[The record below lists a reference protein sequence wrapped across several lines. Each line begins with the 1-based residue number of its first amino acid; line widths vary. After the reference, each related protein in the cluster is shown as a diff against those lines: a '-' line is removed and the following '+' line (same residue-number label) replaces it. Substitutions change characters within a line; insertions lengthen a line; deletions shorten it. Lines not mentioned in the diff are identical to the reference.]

1 MVPMGRTQEVEKFV
15 PPTFRTKRNS
25 FGVFTEEHKEL
36 VKEREKWMKET
47 ATSCIFVASLT
58 ATVGFAASIT
68 VPGGNNQ
75 NSGFPLF
82 SDEAAFTVF
91 AVSIACGLFSFI
103 ISVVMF
109 LSILTSGYAEDD
121 FLQRLPKTLTTGLNM
136 LLYSL
141 ISLIVAFGATIYL
154 LFDLNTIWILGLV
167 GTETLLTLNL
177 ILYTLQIPFWRIMSS
192 SGPSIFR
199 KQGSPIVGSHVSN
212 PKLIVK
218 ILGDLG
224 LEFREISVAIR
235 ARDTTVS
242 YEELFEK
249 LLDHELFLRHED
261 VKKLFSPITAAI
273 ATPTKSNTNNRN
285 NCRQNA
291 NSKQWHQN
299 SCPNTTPQWHQNSR
313 PNTKPQW
320 QSNSNQ
326 NTVTRGSEN
335 TETAGAR
342 LDHQWLLDVNNAFL
356 QGNLEEEMYMAQP
369 PGFTN
374 DDKPTH
380 ICRLCMEIYGLKQA
394 PGAWHNAL
402 TGYLSSIGFVKMKS
416 DTSPLVRQG
425 LGKTM
430 FIFVYVDGII
440 ITRSNTSSVDQVIA
454 SLASKFSIK
463 DLGNLYY
470 FLGVEVIRSSK
481 GLILT
486 PSKLCE

>member
-103 ISVVMF
+103 ISVAIF

-136 LLYSL
+136 LHYSL

-167 GTETLLTLNL
+167 GTATLLTLNL

-199 KQGSPIVGSHVSN
+199 KQGSR
-212 PKLIVK
+212 L
-218 ILGDLG
+218 
-224 LEFREISVAIR
+224 
-235 ARDTTVS
+235 
-242 YEELFEK
+242 LFY
-249 LLDHELFLRHED
+249 H
-261 VKKLFSPITAAI
+261 A
-273 ATPTKSNTNNRN
+273 KS
-285 NCRQNA
+285 
-291 NSKQWHQN
+291 
-299 SCPNTTPQWHQNSR
+299 
-313 PNTKPQW
+313 
-320 QSNSNQ
+320 
-326 NTVTRGSEN
+326 
-335 TETAGAR
+335 
-342 LDHQWLLDVNNAFL
+342 
-356 QGNLEEEMYMAQP
+356 
-369 PGFTN
+369 
-374 DDKPTH
+374 
-380 ICRLCMEIYGLKQA
+380 
-394 PGAWHNAL
+394 
-402 TGYLSSIGFVKMKS
+402 
-416 DTSPLVRQG
+416 
-425 LGKTM
+425 
-430 FIFVYVDGII
+430 
-440 ITRSNTSSVDQVIA
+440 
-454 SLASKFSIK
+454 
-463 DLGNLYY
+463 
-470 FLGVEVIRSSK
+470 
-481 GLILT
+481 
-486 PSKLCE
+486 